1 MSDEAAALE
10 ALLARQPAADFT
22 AELRDE
28 QVAEFRACGFTSIAR
43 LTSDEELGWLGEL
56 YDWLFAERVQPVPGG
71 YFDLSRAYES
81 DGPDLQPQILSPET
95 RFPALRRTAVFRNGR
110 RLAARLLGGDE
121 AGLRGWGHMIR
132 KPAGIGAPLPWHQDE
147 AYWDPAFEYEALG
160 VWMTLDPATRE
171 SGCMSFIPGSHR
183 GEVRKHR
190 HVGDDP
196 AVHALITD
204 EVDAQLAIA
213 VPVRPGGAIFHH
225 CRVLHSSGA
234 NTSARVRRAW
244 ANEFQRAPQPRA
256 QPVERPWIDAGKRA
270 WESRRPRPT

>member
-1 MSDEAAALE
+1 LDE
-10 ALLARQPAADFT
+10 LLARQPPADFT
-22 AELRDE
+22 AELDDAH
-28 QVAEFRACGFTSIAR
+28 VAEFRDRGFTSIPR
-43 LTSDEELGWLGEL
+43 LTSDAELAWLGEL
-56 YDWLFAERVQPVPGG
+56 YDWLFAERVQPVRGG

-81 DGPDLQPQILSPET
+81 EGPDLQPQILSPES
-95 RFPALRRTAVFRNGR
+95 RFPTLRRTAVFRNGR
-110 RLAARLLGGDE
+110 RLAARLLGAE
-121 AGLRGWGHMIR
+121 EPGLRGWGHMIR

-147 AYWDPAFEYEALG
+147 AYWDPVFEYEALG

-204 EVDAQLAIA
+204 DVEAALA
-213 VPVRPGGAIFHH
+213 VPVPVQAGGAIFHH

-234 NTSARVRRAW
+234 NTSPRARRAW
-244 ANEFQRAPQPRA
+244 ANEFQRPPRTRSERI
-256 QPVERPWIDAGKRA
+256 ERPWIDEGKRA
-270 WESRRPRPT
+270 WEARRPRET

>member
-1 MSDEAAALE
+1 VSDEATELE
-10 ALLARQPAADFT
+10 RLLARQPSGVFAV
-22 AELRDE
+22 ELGDE
-28 QVAEFRACGFTSIAR
+28 QVEEFRAQGFTSIPR
-43 LTSDEELGWLGEL
+43 LTSDEELAWLAEL

-81 DGPDLQPQILSPET
+81 GGPDLQPQILTPET
-95 RFPALRRTAVFRNGR
+95 RLPALRRTAVFRNGR

-121 AGLRGWGHMIR
+121 SSLRGWGHMIR
-132 KPAGIGAPLPWHQDE
+132 KPPGIGAPLPWHQDE

-160 VWMTLDPATRE
+160 AWLTLDPATRE

-183 GEVRKHR
+183 GQVRVHR

-204 EVDAQLAIA
+204 DVDERLARE
-213 VPVRPGGAIFHH
+213 VPVQPGGAIFHH

-234 NTSARVRRAW
+234 NTSSRVRRAW
-244 ANEFQRAPQPRA
+244 ANEFQRAPRPRA
-256 QPVERPWIDAGKRA
+256 ERIERPWIDEGKRA
-270 WESRRPRPT
+270 WEARNL

>member
-1 MSDEAAALE
+1 MTAGNADLD
-10 ALLARQPAADFT
+10 ALLARQPSADFT
-22 AELRDE
+22 AELGDA
-28 QVAEFRACGFTSIAR
+28 QVTEFRTQGFTSIPR
-43 LTSDEELGWLGEL
+43 LTSDEELAWLDEL

-110 RLAARLLGGDE
+110 RLAARLLGGE
-121 AGLRGWGHMIR
+121 PSELRGWGHMIR
-132 KPAGIGAPLPWHQDE
+132 KPPGIGAPLPWHQDE

-160 VWMTLDPATRE
+160 VWLTLDPATRE
-171 SGCMSFIPGSHR
+171 SGCLSFIPGSHR
-183 GEVRKHR
+183 GAVRVHR

-196 AVHALITD
+196 AVHALVTD
-204 EVDAQLAIA
+204 DVDARLACA
-213 VPVRPGGAIFHH
+213 LPVPAGGAIFHH

-244 ANEFQRAPQPRA
+244 ANEFQRAPRA
-256 QPVERPWIDAGKRA
+256 RAERIERPWIDEGKRA
-270 WESRRPRPT
+270 WEARRTR